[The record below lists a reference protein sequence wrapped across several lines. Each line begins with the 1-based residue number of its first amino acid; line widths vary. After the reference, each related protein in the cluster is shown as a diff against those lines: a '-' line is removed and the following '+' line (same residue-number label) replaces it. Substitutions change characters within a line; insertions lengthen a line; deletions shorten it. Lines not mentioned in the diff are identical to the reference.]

1 MKTKRYLSSRSYHHQ
16 QKKNKTNLLKNP
28 RLWLAITI
36 LTILIL
42 FIVSPLK
49 VLFDSMFLV
58 EYLRKN
64 QCCVIVPFLI
74 TYTILTVVGIPGTI
88 LTVAGGIVFGLWW
101 GTLWSVIGATLGALG
116 AFWTA
121 RYLLRDY
128 IKRKFSN
135 NKLVSRFNQAVKD
148 KPISFL
154 LTVRFAPISP
164 FNVVNFVFGL
174 TPVHWFTYTMATF
187 VGIIPGTL
195 AYTWLGTSGI
205 EAVEEGDRLPL
216 VLAISFLTL
225 LSILPICANR
235 IVSRVIARNIKLKI
249 SQN

>member
-1 MKTKRYLSSRSYHHQ
+1 MKTRQYKRSYLCLNQ
-16 QKKNKTNLLKNP
+16 NKKNKHTLIKNP
-28 RLWLAITI
+28 RLWLAIALGI
-36 LTILIL
+36 SLIL
-42 FIVSPLK
+42 LTVSPLK
-49 VLFDSMFLV
+49 VLFEPMFLV

-64 QCCVIVPFLI
+64 HCCVIVPFII

-128 IKRKFSN
+128 IKRKFSQ
-135 NKLVSRFNQAVKD
+135 NKLVTRFNQAIVD
-148 KPISFL
+148 RPIRFVL
-154 LTVRFAPISP
+154 AVRFAPISP

-174 TPVHWFTYTMATF
+174 TPLHWFTYTMATF

-205 EAVEEGDRLPL
+205 EALAGGDRLPL
-216 VLAISFLTL
+216 ILAVSLLTI
-225 LSILPICANR
+225 LSILPMCVGKVKN
-235 IVSRVIARNIKLKI
+235 
-249 SQN
+249 

>member
-1 MKTKRYLSSRSYHHQ
+1 MKTKRYFGSNSCHWQR
-16 QKKNKTNLLKNP
+16 KKNKINLINNP
-28 RLWLAITI
+28 RLWLAIAI
-36 LTILIL
+36 LTTLVIL
-42 FIVSPLK
+42 IVSPLK
-49 VLFDSMFLV
+49 VLFEPMFLV
-58 EYLRKN
+58 EYLREN
-64 QCCVIVPFLI
+64 QCCVIIPFI
-74 TYTILTVVGIPGTI
+74 VTYTILTVVGIPGTI

-128 IKRKFSN
+128 IRRKFSK
-135 NKLVSRFNQAVKD
+135 NKLVTRFNQAVKD
-148 KPISFL
+148 KPITFL

-195 AYTWLGTSGI
+195 AYTWLGTSGMK
-205 EAVEEGDRLPL
+205 AVEGGDRLPL

-235 IVSRVIARNIKLKI
+235 ITKIRN
-249 SQN
+249 

>member
-1 MKTKRYLSSRSYHHQ
+1 MQYKRSYLSCNQH
-16 QKKNKTNLLKNP
+16 KKNNHNLIKNP
-28 RLWLAITI
+28 RLWLAIALGI
-36 LTILIL
+36 SLIL
-42 FIVSPLK
+42 LTVSPLK
-49 VLFDSMFLV
+49 VLFEPMFLV

-64 QCCVIVPFLI
+64 QCCVIIPFII

-121 RYLLRDY
+121 RYLLQDY
-128 IKRKFSN
+128 IKRKFSK
-135 NKLVSRFNQAVKD
+135 NKLVTRFNQAIAD
-148 KPISFL
+148 KPIRFVL
-154 LTVRFAPISP
+154 AVRFAPISP

-174 TPVHWFTYTMATF
+174 TPLHWFTYTVATF

-205 EAVEEGDRLPL
+205 EALAGGDRLPL
-216 VLAISFLTL
+216 MLAVSLLTI
-225 LSILPICANR
+225 LSILPMCVGRRRKVKNQPEI
-235 IVSRVIARNIKLKI
+235 
-249 SQN
+249 